1 MTDAKQDDAAL
12 FDTAPPAVR
21 RGGLGALKAGLAAAA
36 SALLL
41 PLMRRLAPDSI
52 GGETLDQAWAVVERL
67 QAKGMAHTLGYW
79 DAPGDTPTK
88 VADIY
93 LAAIE
98 RIGASGHDGYL
109 SIKPPALRFDAGA
122 ARGLA
127 RAALRANVRLHCDS
141 HGLNVAELS
150 FGFMAALLEDLPPG
164 LVSVTL
170 PGRWQRSLADAEHMV
185 ARGVGVRIVK
195 GEWPDPDDPAR
206 SLGDGFGE
214 LVERMAGLGGRTA
227 VASHDPGLV
236 EPAIA
241 RLQAAGA
248 PCELEFIFGGQSGRL
263 LEIARRA
270 GVTARGYVPFG
281 RGFVPS
287 ALKALRRDPSIALAM
302 IGLKVPAR
310 SSR

>member
-1 MTDAKQDDAAL
+1 MTDTKQDDAAL

-52 GGETLDQAWAVVERL
+52 GGETLDQAWAVAERL
-67 QAKGMAHTLGYW
+67 QAKGLAHTLGYW

-98 RIGASGHDGYL
+98 RIGASGYDGYL

-122 ARGLA
+122 ARDLA
-127 RAALRANVRLHCDS
+127 RAALTAKVRLHCDS
-141 HGLNVAELS
+141 HGINVADLT
-150 FGFMAALLEDLPPG
+150 FDFMEALMGDLPPG

-170 PGRWQRSLADAEHMV
+170 PGRWRRSLADAGCV
-185 ARGVGVRIVK
+185 ATWGAGARVVK

-206 SLGDGFGE
+206 DLRQGFRE
-214 LVERMAGLGGRTA
+214 VADRLAGLGARTA
-227 VASHDPGLV
+227 VASHDITL
-236 EPAIA
+236 AA
-241 RLQAAGA
+241 AALQRLQAAGA
-248 PCELEFIFGGQSGRL
+248 PCELEFIFGAQSQRL
-263 LEIARRA
+263 LEIAWRT
-270 GVTARGYVPFG
+270 GVPARSYVPFG
-281 RGFVPS
+281 RGFAPS
-287 ALKALRRDPSIALAM
+287 ALKALRRDPAIALAM
-302 IGLKVPAR
+302 LGLGRRAG
-310 SSR
+310 